1 MPTINGFEIL
11 DTLPEYFWFFAVLSV
26 LTFSISKA
34 GFGGA
39 MGSLSVP
46 ILIFVI
52 PPKLALGVLL
62 PLFLVTDVWVVYI
75 WRNMLEKRILL
86 VMCAFGIFGQI
97 VGWLLFDYLNEQILT
112 GLIGAIALIT
122 AFNYALGRIRPM
134 KKTTAEISI
143 SVSKRIFQRAAIWC
157 GLSGISSFVSL
168 SGGIPAQIFLLPH
181 ALARQSFVGTL
192 CVYFF
197 VINIMKIPFY
207 IEIGIF
213 SESTFNISLWLLLVI
228 PIGVFIGK
236 WLNTHMSDRIF
247 YDISHVGLLAMGIK
261 LLLSIF

>member
-1 MPTINGFEIL
+1 MSTINGFEIL
-11 DTLPEYFWFFAVLSV
+11 ETSPEYFWFLAVLAVFAV
-26 LTFSISKA
+26 SISKA

-46 ILIFVI
+46 ILVFVL
-52 PPKLALGVLL
+52 PPKQAIGVLL

-86 VMCAFGIFGQI
+86 VMCTFGIFGQI
-97 VGWLLFDYLNEQILT
+97 VGWLLFDHLNDQILT
-112 GLIGAIALIT
+112 GLIGLIALVT
-122 AFNYALGRIRPM
+122 SFNYAWRRISPL
-134 KKTTAEISI
+134 KKTSLEIAN
-143 SVSKRIFQRAAIWC
+143 SVSKRIFQRGAMWC

-181 ALARQSFVGTL
+181 GLARQSFVGTL

-197 VINIMKIPFY
+197 VINIVKIPFY
-207 IEIGIF
+207 TEKGIF
-213 SESTFNISLWLLLVI
+213 SGTTFTISLWLLLVI

-236 WLNTHMSDRIF
+236 TLNTLLSDKIF
-247 YDISHVGLLAMGIK
+247 YDISHLCLLAMGSK
-261 LLLSIF
+261 LLSSIF